1 MPYVRENG
9 QGELER
15 VEPAPFAGMTGQLPA
30 DDARVQVW
38 LAREEVRAH
47 LNRLRDSDL
56 ELVRVLE
63 DLVGILVGRGLI
75 LYTDLPEA
83 ARRKLEARAG
93 ERAGLGG
100 LSDLLGDDDGP
111 HLP

>member
-1 MPYVRENG
+1 MLYVRENS

-15 VEPAPFAGMTGQLPA
+15 VELEPFAGMTGSLPA
-30 DDARVQVW
+30 DDARLQGW
-38 LAREEVRAH
+38 LVREEVRAR
-47 LNRLRDSDL
+47 LGRLRESDL

-63 DLVGILVGRGLI
+63 DLVGILVERGLI

-100 LSDLLGDDDGP
+100 LSGLLGDDDGH